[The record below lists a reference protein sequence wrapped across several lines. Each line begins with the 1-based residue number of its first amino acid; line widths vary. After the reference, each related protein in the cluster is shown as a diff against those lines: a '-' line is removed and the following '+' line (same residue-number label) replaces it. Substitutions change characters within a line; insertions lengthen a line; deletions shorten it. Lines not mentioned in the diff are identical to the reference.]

1 MPSSL
6 RHSEK
11 ANPTAVHVRKH
22 SETHH
27 WTKLQSLVEG
37 THFLMCSL
45 KYKASSGFQWFNAGL
60 PLKSGLGLPA
70 GFDAI
75 KGELG
80 VVVPSSWKSLKGTCR
95 RALSFLTC
103 VWELTCFCS
112 LSLLPSCLCHLPET
126 LNRVTKPLGAGGSVW
141 LHSCPHVLR
150 VSQQLKTD

>member
-1 MPSSL
+1 MPLSL

-11 ANPTAVHVRKH
+11 INPTAVHVRKH
-22 SETHH
+22 SETHQ

-45 KYKASSGFQWFNAGL
+45 KYKASSSFQWFNAGL

-70 GFDAI
+70 GFATM

-80 VVVPSSWKSLKGTCR
+80 VVVPNSWKSLKGTCR
-95 RALSFLTC
+95 RACRFSPACESWPPSALSA
-103 VWELTCFCS
+103 
-112 LSLLPSCLCHLPET
+112 SCLCHLPET
-126 LNRVTKPLGAGGSVW
+126 LNRVTKSLGAGGSVW
-141 LHSCPHVLR
+141 LHSCPCVLR